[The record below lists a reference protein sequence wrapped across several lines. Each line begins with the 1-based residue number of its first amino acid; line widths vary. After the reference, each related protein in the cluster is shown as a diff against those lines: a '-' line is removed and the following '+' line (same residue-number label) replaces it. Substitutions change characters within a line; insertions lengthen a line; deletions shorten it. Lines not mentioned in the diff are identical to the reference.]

1 MVKSQKSSA
10 KSQKSSKKSEDSADT
25 PVSTLKQT
33 KISSNPQTME
43 ELLAQS
49 GITTFSLKKGD
60 TVKGTVVFVSS
71 REVLVDM
78 GKKSFGIVAEW
89 ELDQVRDYVSNL
101 KEGDKVVAQVVNP
114 ENDYGYTVLSLRKAS
129 METRWQLLEKL
140 KETGDDM
147 EVTGLE
153 TAKGGILVDWQGLRG
168 FVPSTQLETQFAT
181 NPMQLLNRK
190 FKVKV
195 IELDPGINRLVMSQ
209 KASFL
214 GVTPSA
220 QREKLKKIKPD
231 VILKGNISGIAPFGV
246 FVDVDGIEGLVHI
259 SEVAW
264 EKVENLSELY
274 KVGHQVEVI
283 VLDVNENE
291 GKLNLSLKRLT
302 PDPWKNILDRY
313 PIESGIS
320 GKVVRSA
327 PYGIFVQLEPGIEG
341 LLHISKINPGEEPAI
356 GDKVECMV
364 EKIDT
369 VKRKISL
376 TLVPHEKP
384 VGYR

>member
-10 KSQKSSKKSEDSADT
+10 KIQKSSKKSEDPA
-25 PVSTLKQT
+25 

-60 TVKGTVVFVSS
+60 TVKGTVVSVSS

-89 ELDQVRDYVSNL
+89 ELDQVRDYVANL
-101 KEGDKVVAQVVNP
+101 KAGDKVVAQVVNP
-114 ENDYGYTVLSLRKAS
+114 ENEYGYTVLSLRKAS

-181 NPMQLLNRK
+181 NHMQLLNRK

-195 IELDPGINRLVMSQ
+195 IELDPAINRLVMSQ
-209 KASFL
+209 KASVL

-231 VILKGNISGIAPFGV
+231 DVLKGNISGIAPFGV
-246 FVDVDGIEGLVHI
+246 FVDVEGIEGLVHI

-274 KVGHQVEVI
+274 KVGHQVEVV

-313 PIESGIS
+313 PLESDVS

-341 LLHISKINPGEEPAI
+341 LLHISKINPGEEPQI
-356 GDKVECMV
+356 GEKVDCMV

-376 TLVPHEKP
+376 TLVPKEKP